1 MLVLLLQKTNKHVF
15 LLPNNFLK
23 LSNGEVFLYTM
34 IMITIFSQPM
44 RTRSTHRGFTVLEF
58 LIVLVIIIL
67 LIAILLPNLNRA
79 REKSDDERR
88 IADLKAVAL
97 GLEQYK
103 QICGDYPTKI
113 GATEKCSIMGNT
125 DLGDFITNIN
135 KYRFNESGSDYQY
148 APLSW
153 TGLGDACDGYHL
165 GVTLRNELGNGVLAS
180 GDARSFDSSN
190 LQGFKI
196 CPGGNSNG
204 FNGSNEKIFDI
215 FK

>member
-1 MLVLLLQKTNKHVF
+1 
-15 LLPNNFLK
+15 
-23 LSNGEVFLYTM
+23 
-34 IMITIFSQPM
+34 M
-44 RTRSTHRGFTVLEF
+44 RTRYTHRGFTVLEF

-103 QICGDYPTKI
+103 QICGDYPKKI
-113 GATEKCSIMGNT
+113 ESMASCTIMTSGVN
-125 DLGDFITNIN
+125 LGDFITNIN
-135 KYRFNESGSDYQY
+135 KYRFNEAGSDYQY

-165 GVTLRNELGNGVLAS
+165 GVMLRNELGDGVLAS
-180 GDARSFDSSN
+180 GDAQHFDSSDSS
-190 LQGFKI
+190 QQVRICTGAGVDGFD
-196 CPGGNSNG
+196 GSNG
-204 FNGSNEKIFDI
+204 KMFDI
-215 FK
+215 YK